1 MQRFDVKLSDGHI
14 LKLYFTS
21 INEAKNQYP
30 DAKITENNDYRYLKY
45 IEKIQSAAV
54 QSASKEREFETRE
67 VYKLELPIGTALV
80 RMSKDNNDGVYYDFC
95 EYQIMEKT
103 DFVYPIG
110 FIWSN
115 PQEFVEKYM
124 SEPLKYELVSYRVF
138 GEPKLT
144 KPKELKGIK
153 QSGSV
158 DYIPDKCKCQYF
170 ILGDDVYMKHRDYF
184 SLTYCK
190 PEDIGT
196 PLNYRLKKYG
206 IEPKKNKFVYDDCWG
221 AIVLRNEAWIK
232 LSNLIPIIR
241 QSSTPRL
248 LGGQI
253 SELQRKYHKFTR
265 RLDMDWN
272 RFWEELCGQLNEIV
286 NNEKKG

>member
-21 INEAKNQYP
+21 VNEAKNQYP
-30 DAKITENNDYRYLKY
+30 DAEITENNDYRYLKY

-54 QSASKEREFETRE
+54 QSANKERGFETRE

-95 EYQIMEKT
+95 EYQIMENT

-110 FIWSN
+110 FIWSD
-115 PQEFVEKYM
+115 PKEFCDKYLI
-124 SEPLKYELVSYRVF
+124 EPLEYEILSFRRHID
-138 GEPKLT
+138 PKLA

-153 QSGSV
+153 PSGKV
-158 DYIPDKCKCQYF
+158 MWLGDKATCQYF
-170 ILGDDVYMKHRDYF
+170 IKDNDVYIKHRDYF
-184 SLTYCK
+184 SPTYCK

-196 PLNYRLKKYG
+196 PLEYRLNKYG
-206 IEPKKNKFVYDDCWG
+206 IKPAKNKFIYPDNWG

-232 LSNLIPIIR
+232 LNNLIPIIR

-265 RLDMDWN
+265 KLDMEWD
-272 RFWEELCGQLNEIV
+272 RFWEELCGQLSEII
-286 NNEKKG
+286 